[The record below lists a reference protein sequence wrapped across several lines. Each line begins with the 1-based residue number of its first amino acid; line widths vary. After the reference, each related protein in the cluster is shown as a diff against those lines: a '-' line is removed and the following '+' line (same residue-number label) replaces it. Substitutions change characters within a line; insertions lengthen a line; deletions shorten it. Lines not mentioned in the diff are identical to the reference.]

1 MMKSRIFV
9 RTVGAIVALWIFL
22 IPSSS
27 VYAADP
33 WYKARTYSSFTFNP
47 AEGEVYG
54 LEIVMLPSSDGMQ
67 LLWRLG
73 NGKLER
79 ALLLDLLPDGKHYVV
94 DVPPEIDG
102 AGRWS
107 LTMSDQ
113 EVQAKGP
120 RGQVF
125 RLKRVMR

>member
-1 MMKSRIFV
+1 MKSRMLV
-9 RTVGAIVALWIFL
+9 RMVGVIGALWIFL
-22 IPSSS
+22 ALPDP

-54 LEIVMLPSSDGMQ
+54 LEVVTLPSSDGTQ
-67 LLWRLG
+67 VLWRLG

-79 ALLLDLLPDGKHYVV
+79 ALLLDLLPEGKHYVV

-113 EVQAKGP
+113 EAQAKGP